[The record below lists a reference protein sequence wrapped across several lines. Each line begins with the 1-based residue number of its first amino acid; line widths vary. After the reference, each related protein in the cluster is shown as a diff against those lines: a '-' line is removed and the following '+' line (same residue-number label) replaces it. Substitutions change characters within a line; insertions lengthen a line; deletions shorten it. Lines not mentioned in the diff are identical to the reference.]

1 MLLFDLSVI
10 SMMANM
16 SAELCQGL
24 KVVGVPCAAQLQLPP
39 VARAPRPS
47 TISLPQSSAAT
58 ESDRLP
64 SIARAPKPSAVR
76 CGSKPIPYQE
86 SAHQLALQYRRGNN
100 NLCWNEHQLHP
111 YRFDDHGNSCN
122 ICLLD
127 IRCGSQGL
135 ACHHCDHLVC
145 PGCAPTSKRP
155 LDLDEAWKILTANA
169 DEGHMKSQYL
179 VGRVYEFGVH
189 HYDIIYGGN
198 DDHRRALRHAIKRY
212 ALRALHYC

>member
-1 MLLFDLSVI
+1 MLLGWLPLKDSIIIEMAGMFTGWSQKECYPQQSIFVIKFVFAVAFVPFLSVI

-100 NLCWNEHQLHP
+100 N
-111 YRFDDHGNSCN
+111 
-122 ICLLD
+122 
-127 IRCGSQGL
+127 
-135 ACHHCDHLVC
+135 
-145 PGCAPTSKRP
+145 
-155 LDLDEAWKILTANA
+155 
-169 DEGHMKSQYL
+169 
-179 VGRVYEFGVH
+179 
-189 HYDIIYGGN
+189 
-198 DDHRRALRHAIKRY
+198 
-212 ALRALHYC
+212 